1 MANCL
6 AASRTTVSHGADA
19 TMVPAMIPVAGDVV
33 GCSWTSSGGELHNG
47 ERDGI
52 EPRRRYG
59 DGPGGRRC
67 GSLFTA
73 AGDYLVHDDH
83 DDHDERTPCMR
94 AERRH
99 AKMHEE
105 NEQDKT
111 ILTWVTG
118 EKNRGHGVDAG
129 VLDGGDVGCV
139 AP

>member
-19 TMVPAMIPVAGDVV
+19 TMVPAMIPVAGDVA

-47 ERDGI
+47 ERDDI

-73 AGDYLVHDDH
+73 AGDYLVH

>member
-83 DDHDERTPCMR
+83 DERTPCMR